1 MKLLIDTELYLFTAA
16 AACEF
21 EVEWQPDDWTYL
33 CRHGDVKASLQDSI
47 NGLLELFPDGQPVLC
62 FGDRASFR
70 YGVWPAYKANRKKL
84 RKPAGYREL
93 VAWCEAV
100 APTRGWQTARLADVE
115 GDDVLGILCEPGD
128 VICSWDKD
136 LLSVPAIHCRRDE
149 VIEVSREEA
158 DRAFFT
164 QVLTGDATDNY
175 PGCPTYGPKTAEK
188 WLAGWHTE
196 ADFWREV
203 VNAYVLKGTPVPTS
217 AFCDHREAAEA
228 QALQQ
233 ARCARIL
240 RAGEYDFQANTPLL
254 WSPPVA

>member
-16 AACEF
+16 TACE
-21 EVEWQPDDWTYL
+21 VEMEWAPDDWTYL
-33 CRHGDVKASLQDSI
+33 CRHGDVKAALQDSI
-47 NGLLELFPDGQPVLC
+47 NDLLDLFPDGQPVLC

-93 VAWCEAV
+93 VAWVEAV
-100 APTRGWQTARLADVE
+100 APTRGWEIGRLADVE
-115 GDDVLGILCEPGD
+115 GDDVLGLLAKPGD

-136 LLSVPAIHCRRDE
+136 LLSVPGLHCRREE
-149 VIEVSREEA
+149 VIEVSLEDA

-164 QVLTGDATDNY
+164 QVLTGDATDGY

-188 WLAGWHTE
+188 ALAGWHTE

-203 VNAYVLKGTPVPTS
+203 VNAYVLKGPHCT
-217 AFCDHREAAEA
+217 REAAEA
-228 QALQQ
+228 LALQQ

-240 RAGEYDFQANTPLL
+240 RAGEYDYETNTPRL
-254 WSPPVA
+254 WNPPVA